1 MAKTYKFR
9 CGDFTEI
16 YESDSDED
24 AREVLNG
31 RVRID
36 PPTGRDGPCR
46 RYL

>member
-31 RVRID
+31 RVLNVAD
-36 PPTGRDGPCR
+36 CDMMEVD
-46 RYL
+46 